1 MGQIKEN
8 NITKNT
14 AILYIRMFI
23 SMFISFYT
31 SRVILEVLGIN
42 DFGIYN
48 VVGGTASM
56 VTFFTGSLTNI
67 SQRYFNI
74 GLGHNNLKETNQY
87 LNQFL
92 IIYSVITIL
101 VIIIGEI
108 LAEWIIFDFLSIPE
122 KRISAALLVYH
133 YSLFTLAINI
143 IQIPFIS
150 LVIAHEKIHIF
161 AWISLGEV
169 ISKLIILFI
178 IEQMIF
184 DKLSSYAFCLFL
196 ISLIIFTSYI
206 LYCHNHFIECK
217 IKYYFNK
224 DLAKEMF
231 RFIGCN
237 IYGCFAFSMAT
248 QGTNI
253 LLNIFFGPTI
263 NAARAIAMQIY
274 GGVYR
279 FSENIMTAI
288 RPPIVKLYAQ
298 GENEKML
305 RLVYLSSRYCMFI
318 NVLITIPI
326 IFNINLI
333 LKIWLNVIPDY
344 TNIFIIIVLIE
355 SFFNILNQPLTILV
369 NATGNLKRNQVYGRT
384 FTLLTLP
391 VSYIILL
398 YLKNP
403 IIPAIINTI
412 FTILYVFNNLL
423 DDKKQLNLN
432 LRIYLK
438 QVILPTLYTAFIIFS
453 IYKIMTFILTNNDII
468 SLFINTF
475 STICIGCIIVFYTI
489 LYETEKK
496 YIVNIFTKLIRK
508 KK

>member
-1 MGQIKEN
+1 MQTKES
-8 NITKNT
+8 NISKNT
-14 AILYIRMFI
+14 TILYIRMFI

-31 SRVILEVLGIN
+31 SRVILEVLGVS

-48 VVGGTASM
+48 VVGGAASM
-56 VTFFTGSLTNI
+56 VTFFIGSLTNI

-101 VIIIGEI
+101 VIVTGEV
-108 LAEWIIFDFLSIPE
+108 LAKWIVLDFLSIPE
-122 KRISAALLVYH
+122 KRTNAALFVYH
-133 YSLFTLAINI
+133 FSLFTLAINI

-150 LVIAHEKIHIF
+150 LVIAHEKMQIF
-161 AWISLGEV
+161 AWISLSEV
-169 ISKLIILFI
+169 VSKLIILFI
-178 IEQMIF
+178 IKQTIF

-196 ISLIIFTSYI
+196 ISIIIFLSYI
-206 LYCHNHFIECK
+206 RYCYSHFIECK
-217 IKYYFNK
+217 IKYYFNRA
-224 DLAKEMF
+224 LAKEMF

-253 LLNIFFGPTI
+253 LLNIFFGPSI

-298 GENEKML
+298 GESEKML

-318 NVLITIPI
+318 NILITIPI

-333 LKIWLNVIPDY
+333 LKLWLNIIPDY

-355 SFFNILNQPLTILV
+355 SFFNILNQPLTIVV

-391 VSYIILL
+391 VSYIVLL

-403 IIPAIINTI
+403 IIPAVINTI

-438 QVILPTLYTAFIIFS
+438 QVILPTLYTAFIIIS
-453 IYKIMTFILTNNDII
+453 IYKLMTLIFINNDII
-468 SLFINTF
+468 SLIINTL
-475 STICIGCIIVFYTI
+475 STICIGCIIIFYTI
-489 LYETEKK
+489 LYKTERK
-496 YIVNIFTKLIRK
+496 YIISIFTKLIRK
-508 KK
+508 PK